1 LRYRRFALTLLIG
14 IAILSTGC
22 SSGAKETDEVAYVIG
37 IGIDATDSDK
47 VDVTYRIA
55 IPRALSTGGG
65 GAGSDKTSELV
76 TIRAANLAE
85 ARNFLNSIVARSPN
99 LSHTK
104 ALVIGEKL
112 ARKGVNKL
120 LGPVFRFHEFRGTI
134 LLGVISDDT
143 TAKEF
148 MAKNKP
154 VLEILPSKY
163 YETQALN
170 AAESG
175 YFIRSTLHDFYGNMK
190 SNSRS
195 AYAVFFGLNPLNG
208 LDRPSKQSTLP
219 SEVDQY
225 VAGYIPRIG
234 GNPAEALGTAIFCK
248 DKMVGILTNEETRML
263 SILEGNFPGDFM
275 VVQDPTHPQDSVNIR
290 LRLMK
295 NPQIT
300 VGLADKQA
308 MITIKV
314 FLEGEITAI
323 PSGVNY
329 ESQYQQMLED
339 QITLAIKQ
347 NMEQMLKKT
356 QELGSDVAGFG
367 YYARANFSNFDDFMA
382 MDWDEVYSQST
393 IKVDVVTEIRR
404 AGLMQQTAPIR

>member
-1 LRYRRFALTLLIG
+1 MSIT
-14 IAILSTGC
+14 ILSTGC
-22 SSGAKETDEVAYVIG
+22 SNGAKETDEVAYVIG
-37 IGIDATDSDK
+37 IGIDATDGDK

-76 TIRAANLAE
+76 TIRATNLAE

-112 ARKGVNKL
+112 ARKGVNKS
-120 LGPVFRFHEFRGTI
+120 LGPIFRFREFRGTI
-134 LLGVISDDT
+134 IIGIISDGT

-148 MAKNKP
+148 MAKSKP
-154 VLEILPSKY
+154 ALEILPSKY
-163 YETQALN
+163 YENQALN

-175 YFIRSTLHDFYGNMK
+175 YFMRTTLHDFYGNMK

-195 AYAVFFGLNPLNG
+195 AYAVFLGINPLNG
-208 LDRPSKQSTLP
+208 LDRPNGQSTLP
-219 SEVDQY
+219 SKADQY
-225 VAGYIPRIG
+225 VAGYIPRLG

-248 DKMVGILTNEETRML
+248 DKMVGTLTNEETRML
-263 SILEGNFPGDFM
+263 SILEGDFPGDFM
-275 VVQDPTHPQDSVNIR
+275 VVQDPMHPQDSVNIR
-290 LRLMK
+290 LRLM
-295 NPQIT
+295 NDPQIT
-300 VGLADKQA
+300 VGLLNKQA

-329 ESQYQQMLED
+329 EFQYQQMLEE
-339 QITLAIKQ
+339 QISLAIKQ
-347 NMEQMLKKT
+347 NMEQMLRKT
-356 QELGSDVAGFG
+356 QELDSDVAGFG
-367 YYARANFSNFDDFMA
+367 YYARSNFSNFDDFMA

-393 IKVDVVTEIRR
+393 IKVDIVTEIRR
-404 AGLMQQTAPIR
+404 NGLMQQTAPIR